1 MSCGRRSDDP
11 VWAHLLRSGRL
22 DAGGT
27 TRAIETIDRNARL
40 QAQLIN
46 DLLDVSRINAGK
58 LELDVYLVDP
68 AAAVEAAV
76 SAVRPD
82 ADAGRADGRGGD
94 RPRPGRAAR
103 RPRPPPAGDLE
114 PPLERHQVHA
124 PRRPHRRSPGTGWFA
139 TSPS

>member
-1 MSCGRRSDDP
+1 EVEQGARRAAEAANRAKDEFLAMVSHELRTP
-11 VWAHLLRSGRL
+11 LGTILSWAHLLRSGRL

-68 AAAVEAAV
+68 AAALQAPV
-76 SAVRPD
+76 SAGRPD
-82 ADAGRADGRGGD
+82 ADAAGLNVRAAVGQ
-94 RPRPGRAAR
+94 PPGR
-103 RPRPPPAGDLE
+103 RPPD
-114 PPLERHQVHA
+114 
-124 PRRPHRRSPGTGWFA
+124 
-139 TSPS
+139 